1 MKKQIAVLTAAVL
14 AAAAVAGCSSK
25 QAETPSTE
33 APSATEASTEASAEE
48 MNADIVIVGASGA
61 GFAAA
66 LQAVE
71 EGIPAENILIL
82 EKGETSSGSALSVM
96 AGMNAA
102 DSAYQQNAGIEDD
115 VEVYA
120 ADINAA
126 GDNLGDPELVN
137 YLSESAKESLEWLS
151 GMGLELSMISQDSG
165 STLPRTHRP
174 SDDRSAGEAV
184 MSLLESKVE
193 ELKIPVM
200 YEVETSEILL
210 DEDGEVAGVMAVT
223 SGGEQKI
230 NCQAVVLAG
239 GGFGA
244 NQSMVAEYIPDLA
257 EVKSVSDATATGAC
271 IALGQAAGAVV
282 TNMDQAELYPLV
294 ETQSGTLIS
303 QDLYRAGAILVNNAG
318 ERFVDETQV
327 GNKIAKT
334 MLEQPEG
341 YAYLIYDGVV
351 KERES
356 LTDDYESAGLAKQG
370 ATAEELAEAIG
381 VPADALAAT
390 LGGVMGEGPYYAIR
404 CEPAILTT
412 LGGLQIT
419 NCAEVMNEE
428 EIIPGL
434 FAAGDVAG
442 GIHGSSILDGDY
454 VTAMLVFG
462 RTAGTEA
469 AGVVD

>member
-210 DEDGEVAGVMAVT
+210 DEDGV
-223 SGGEQKI
+223 
-230 NCQAVVLAG
+230 NLN
-239 GGFGA
+239 GA
-244 NQSMVAEYIPDLA
+244 
-257 EVKSVSDATATGAC
+257 
-271 IALGQAAGAVV
+271 
-282 TNMDQAELYPLV
+282 
-294 ETQSGTLIS
+294 
-303 QDLYRAGAILVNNAG
+303 
-318 ERFVDETQV
+318 
-327 GNKIAKT
+327 
-334 MLEQPEG
+334 
-341 YAYLIYDGVV
+341 
-351 KERES
+351 
-356 LTDDYESAGLAKQG
+356 
-370 ATAEELAEAIG
+370 
-381 VPADALAAT
+381 
-390 LGGVMGEGPYYAIR
+390 
-404 CEPAILTT
+404 
-412 LGGLQIT
+412 
-419 NCAEVMNEE
+419 
-428 EIIPGL
+428 
-434 FAAGDVAG
+434 
-442 GIHGSSILDGDY
+442 
-454 VTAMLVFG
+454 
-462 RTAGTEA
+462 
-469 AGVVD
+469 

>member
-1 MKKQIAVLTAAVL
+1 
-14 AAAAVAGCSSK
+14 
-25 QAETPSTE
+25 
-33 APSATEASTEASAEE
+33 
-48 MNADIVIVGASGA
+48 
-61 GFAAA
+61 
-66 LQAVE
+66 
-71 EGIPAENILIL
+71 
-82 EKGETSSGSALSVM
+82 
-96 AGMNAA
+96 MNAA

-151 GMGLELSMISQDSG
+151 GMGLELSMISQDNG

-174 SDDRSAGEAV
+174 SDDRSAGEVV

-370 ATAEELAEAIG
+370 ATAGELAEAIG
-381 VPADALAAT
+381 VPADALTAT
-390 LGGVMGEGPYYAIR
+390 LGGVMGEGPYYAIQ

>member
-1 MKKQIAVLTAAVL
+1 
-14 AAAAVAGCSSK
+14 
-25 QAETPSTE
+25 
-33 APSATEASTEASAEE
+33 
-48 MNADIVIVGASGA
+48 
-61 GFAAA
+61 
-66 LQAVE
+66 
-71 EGIPAENILIL
+71 
-82 EKGETSSGSALSVM
+82 
-96 AGMNAA
+96 
-102 DSAYQQNAGIEDD
+102 
-115 VEVYA
+115 
-120 ADINAA
+120 
-126 GDNLGDPELVN
+126 
-137 YLSESAKESLEWLS
+137 
-151 GMGLELSMISQDSG
+151 
-165 STLPRTHRP
+165 
-174 SDDRSAGEAV
+174 
-184 MSLLESKVE
+184 
-193 ELKIPVM
+193 
-200 YEVETSEILL
+200 
-210 DEDGEVAGVMAVT
+210 
-223 SGGEQKI
+223 
-230 NCQAVVLAG
+230 
-239 GGFGA
+239 
-244 NQSMVAEYIPDLA
+244 
-257 EVKSVSDATATGAC
+257 
-271 IALGQAAGAVV
+271 
-282 TNMDQAELYPLV
+282 
-294 ETQSGTLIS
+294 
-303 QDLYRAGAILVNNAG
+303 
-318 ERFVDETQV
+318 
-327 GNKIAKT
+327 

-390 LGGVMGEGPYYAIR
+390 LGGVMGEGPYYAIQ

>member
-48 MNADIVIVGASGA
+48 MNAYIVIVGASGA

-223 SGGEQKI
+223 SG
-230 NCQAVVLAG
+230 A
-239 GGFGA
+239 
-244 NQSMVAEYIPDLA
+244 SRR
-257 EVKSVSDATATGAC
+257 STARRWC
-271 IALGQAAGAVV
+271 WPAA
-282 TNMDQAELYPLV
+282 D
-294 ETQSGTLIS
+294 
-303 QDLYRAGAILVNNAG
+303 
-318 ERFVDETQV
+318 
-327 GNKIAKT
+327 
-334 MLEQPEG
+334 
-341 YAYLIYDGVV
+341 
-351 KERES
+351 
-356 LTDDYESAGLAKQG
+356 SA
-370 ATAEELAEAIG
+370 
-381 VPADALAAT
+381 
-390 LGGVMGEGPYYAIR
+390 
-404 CEPAILTT
+404 
-412 LGGLQIT
+412 
-419 NCAEVMNEE
+419 
-428 EIIPGL
+428 
-434 FAAGDVAG
+434 
-442 GIHGSSILDGDY
+442 
-454 VTAMLVFG
+454 
-462 RTAGTEA
+462 RTSPWWRSTSRIWLR
-469 AGVVD
+469 